1 MSIKLLYQKF
11 LSAKLY
17 YRYQK
22 QGSAH
27 TKAKRKG
34 ILTRFLR
41 LVAPLVRF
49 LNKLGLRFLIDCV
62 AIQAIQMYQKHLS
75 PHKGF
80 SCAYSRL
87 HGAESCSEYFRN
99 KVRTYG
105 LSKAIP
111 LFEQRLRDCKLA
123 NATLKA
129 QYQSRNLRIGSIS
142 RGRSYSSCQD
152 KPKG

>member
-1 MSIKLLYQKF
+1 MSIKFLYRKF

-17 YRYQK
+17 YLSQK
-22 QGSAH
+22 QSSAN

-34 ILTRFLR
+34 ILTRFLW
-41 LVAPLVRF
+41 LVAPLVS
-49 LNKLGLRFLIDCV
+49 LIDKLGLRFLLDYI
-62 AIQAIQMYQKHLS
+62 AIQGIQRYQKHLS

-80 SCAYSRL
+80 SCAYSRFY
-87 HGAESCSEYFRN
+87 GAESCSEYFRRT
-99 KVRTYG
+99 VRTYG

-129 QYQSRNLRIGSIS
+129 QRISKS
-142 RGRSYSSCQD
+142 TQRKLER
-152 KPKG
+152 

>member
-1 MSIKLLYQKF
+1 MSIRFLYRKF
-11 LSAKLY
+11 LSAQLY
-17 YRYQK
+17 YRSQK
-22 QGSAH
+22 QSSAH

-41 LVAPLVRF
+41 LVAPLVRVID
-49 LNKLGLRFLIDCV
+49 KLGLRFLLDYI
-62 AIQAIQMYQKHLS
+62 AIQSIQKYQKHLS

-87 HGAESCSEYFRN
+87 HGAESCSEYFR
-99 KVRTYG
+99 KTVRTYG
-105 LSKAIP
+105 LSKAIS

-129 QYQSRNLRIGSIS
+129 ERLSKNTQVKWDR
-142 RGRSYSSCQD
+142 
-152 KPKG
+152 

>member
-1 MSIKLLYQKF
+1 MFINFLYQKF
-11 LSAKLY
+11 FSATLY
-17 YRYQK
+17 YRSQK
-22 QGSAH
+22 QRSAH
-27 TKAKRKG
+27 TKVKRKG
-34 ILTRFLR
+34 ILTKFLR
-41 LVAPLVRF
+41 LVAPVVHVID
-49 LNKLGLRFLIDCV
+49 KVGLRFLLDYV
-62 AIQAIQMYQKHLS
+62 AIQAIQRYQKHLS

-87 HGAESCSEYFRN
+87 HGAESCSEYFRK

-129 QYQSRNLRIGSIS
+129 QRRSRRNSQINSDG
-142 RGRSYSSCQD
+142 
-152 KPKG
+152 

>member
-1 MSIKLLYQKF
+1 MSIKLLYRKF

-17 YRYQK
+17 YRSQK

-41 LVAPLVRF
+41 LVVPLVS
-49 LNKLGLRFLIDCV
+49 LIDKLGLRFLLDYV
-62 AIQAIQMYQKHLS
+62 AIQAIQRYQKHLS

-80 SCAYSRL
+80 SCACSRL
-87 HGAESCSEYFRN
+87 HGAESCSEYFRK

-129 QYQSRNLRIGSIS
+129 QRRSRNSQI
-142 RGRSYSSCQD
+142 
-152 KPKG
+152 

>member
-1 MSIKLLYQKF
+1 MSIKFLYRKF

-17 YRYQK
+17 YLSQK
-22 QGSAH
+22 QSSAN

-34 ILTRFLR
+34 ILTRFLW
-41 LVAPLVRF
+41 LVAPLVS
-49 LNKLGLRFLIDCV
+49 LIDKLGLRFLLNYI
-62 AIQAIQMYQKHLS
+62 AIQAIQRYQKHLS

-80 SCAYSRL
+80 SCAYSRFY
-87 HGAESCSEYFRN
+87 GVESCSEYFRRT
-99 KVRTYG
+99 VRTYG

-129 QYQSRNLRIGSIS
+129 QRISKS
-142 RGRSYSSCQD
+142 TQRKLER
-152 KPKG
+152 

>member
-1 MSIKLLYQKF
+1 MSIKLLYRKF

-17 YRYQK
+17 YRSQK

-41 LVAPLVRF
+41 LVAPLVS
-49 LNKLGLRFLIDCV
+49 LIDKLGLRFLLDYV
-62 AIQAIQMYQKHLS
+62 AIQALQRYQKHLS

-87 HGAESCSEYFRN
+87 HGAESCSEYFRK

-129 QYQSRNLRIGSIS
+129 QRRSRNSQINSDG
-142 RGRSYSSCQD
+142 
-152 KPKG
+152 

>member
-1 MSIKLLYQKF
+1 MSIKFLYRKF
-11 LSAKLY
+11 LSAQLY

-22 QGSAH
+22 QGYAH
-27 TKAKRKG
+27 KKAKRKG

-41 LVAPLVRF
+41 LIAPLVRF
-49 LNKLGLRFLIDCV
+49 TNKLGLRFLLDYV
-62 AIQAIQMYQKHLS
+62 AIQAIQRYQKHLS

-87 HGAESCSEYFRN
+87 HGAESCSEYFRK
-99 KVRTYG
+99 KVKSYG

-129 QYQSRNLRIGSIS
+129 QYQSRNSQIN
-142 RGRSYSSCQD
+142 
-152 KPKG
+152 

>member
-1 MSIKLLYQKF
+1 MSIKFLYRKF
-11 LSAKLY
+11 LSARLY
-17 YRYQK
+17 YRSQK
-22 QGSAH
+22 QCSDR
-27 TKAKRKG
+27 TKPKPKG

-41 LVAPLVRF
+41 LVAPLVS
-49 LNKLGLRFLIDCV
+49 LIDNLGLRFLLDYV
-62 AIQAIQMYQKHLS
+62 AIQAIQRYQKHLS

-87 HGAESCSEYFRN
+87 HGAESCSEFFRK

-129 QYQSRNLRIGSIS
+129 QRRII
-142 RGRSYSSCQD
+142 R
-152 KPKG
+152 